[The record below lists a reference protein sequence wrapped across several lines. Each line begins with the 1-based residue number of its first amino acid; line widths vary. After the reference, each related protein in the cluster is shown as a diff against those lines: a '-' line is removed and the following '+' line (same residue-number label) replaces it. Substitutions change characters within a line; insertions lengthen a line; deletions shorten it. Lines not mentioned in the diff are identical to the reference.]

1 MALSGRFLVHYAQV
15 SGIEFIFNPWS
26 NNLPDILAVL
36 ILAIPGF
43 LAGFLA
49 RIGGFWMGFS
59 VGGALIPFPLY
70 HLVADGL
77 PITSES
83 WGLWTISDLLARAVI
98 VGLAGAAGQLLYE
111 KRASNKFMQPTRE
124 DARG

>member
-1 MALSGRFLVHYAQV
+1 LVHYAQV
-15 SGIEFIFNPWS
+15 SGTEFIFDPWS

-36 ILAIPGF
+36 ILAIPGV

-49 RIGGFWMGFS
+49 RMGGFWMGFA
-59 VGGALIPFPLY
+59 VGGALIPLPLY
-70 HLVADGL
+70 QLFADSL
-77 PITSES
+77 PINSES
-83 WGLWTISDLLARAVI
+83 WPLWTLSDLMARAVI

-111 KRASNKFMQPTRE
+111 KRASNKSMQPTCK